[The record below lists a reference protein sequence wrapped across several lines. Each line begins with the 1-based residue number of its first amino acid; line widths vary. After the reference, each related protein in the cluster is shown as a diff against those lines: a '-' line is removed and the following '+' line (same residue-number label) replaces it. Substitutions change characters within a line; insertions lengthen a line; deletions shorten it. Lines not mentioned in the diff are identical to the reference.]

1 MQDRQD
7 IDGSQRPE
15 TKDAPGAAA
24 RGAEAGHLGRGGDPV
39 EGRDPDDPATL
50 SQQGPSGT
58 DHLGPA
64 GDPSEGKTGD
74 AATGQ
79 GAD

>member
-24 RGAEAGHLGRGGDPV
+24 KGAEAGHMGRAGDPV
-39 EGRDPDDPATL
+39 EGRDASDPATVA
-50 SQQGPSGT
+50 QQGPSGS

-64 GDPSEGKTGD
+64 GDPVEGKTSD

-79 GAD
+79 GAE